1 MRRRI
6 LVTIVT
12 VAALAVIAFFVPAA
26 YTLRDHVERGE
37 LLELQREASVVAR
50 RLPPTGPIDLSSL
63 DTGHRSHGLGL
74 YDRSGRLVGGTGPAS
89 GDHVVEQAVG
99 GALDEGYVDGDLVAA
114 LPVRFVNG
122 APNYV
127 VRIAEDSAES
137 SGRVRRDLAV
147 LAGLALSII
156 GAAAIVGTL
165 LARRLSHPV
174 ERLRQ
179 WSGTLGLSQAS
190 GGTVGSPPPPA
201 GIEELDTLGNALAG
215 ADMRI
220 RELLD
225 RERSFSSH
233 VAHQL
238 KTPVAAMRVAVEA
251 EMERPR
257 ADHQAVLVESLGA
270 LDRLEATI
278 TSMLALSRHDHSE
291 VMDCDVAAAV
301 AAHVETWRPRFV
313 LAGRDIRSTTGVVP
327 ARVDL
332 AVVRHVI
339 DVLLDN
345 ALTHGAGRVDV
356 SVRPDEAMVTV
367 AVADEGDAAAAADPF
382 GERSSDSGHGIGLRL
397 ARTLAESTGGELV
410 VSGSGTTVAQ
420 LSVPRWAARE

>member
-1 MRRRI
+1 M
-6 LVTIVT
+6 
-12 VAALAVIAFFVPAA
+12 
-26 YTLRDHVERGE
+26 
-37 LLELQREASVVAR
+37 
-50 RLPPTGPIDLSSL
+50 
-63 DTGHRSHGLGL
+63 
-74 YDRSGRLVGGTGPAS
+74 
-89 GDHVVEQAVG
+89 G

-179 WSGTLGLSQAS
+179 WSGTLGRSQAS